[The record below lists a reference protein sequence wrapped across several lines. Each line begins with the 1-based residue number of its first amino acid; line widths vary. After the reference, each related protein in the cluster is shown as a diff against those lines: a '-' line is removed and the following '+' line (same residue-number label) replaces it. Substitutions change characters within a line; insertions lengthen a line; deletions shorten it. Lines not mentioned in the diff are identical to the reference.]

1 MPDLIISFSE
11 LAFNP
16 KQFIEDWSNHY
27 DYGMEDYYYKNID
40 KGLDSY
46 ENFILL
52 FQWKNGMPNISKK
65 KQVIVDGFWDNISV
79 LKTLRKNFSWE
90 LFETTFNPSKSSA
103 IWKIFLL
110 HIVDKNKFPIF
121 DQHVYRFHKYYDQS
135 IIEEIPYSNKKK
147 YTYYKE
153 EYLNWFNLVK
163 EEDSLNPKKMDE
175 AFFKLGQII
184 KPLKGL
190 PLNSRTI

>member
-16 KQFIEDWSNHY
+16 KQFIEDWSSHY
-27 DYGMEDYYYKNID
+27 DYGMEDYYSKNID

-46 ENFILL
+46 ENFLLL

-79 LKTLRKNFSWE
+79 LKTLRENFSWE

-121 DQHVYRFHKYYDQS
+121 DQHVYRFHKYYDES

-153 EYLNWFNLVK
+153 HYLNWFNLIK
-163 EEDSLNPKKMDE
+163 EQDSLNPKKMDE
-175 AFFKLGQII
+175 AFFKLGSSN
-184 KPLKGL
+184 K
-190 PLNSRTI
+190 TI

>member
-1 MPDLIISFSE
+1 MADLIIPFSE

-27 DYGMEDYYYKNID
+27 DYGMEDYYSNNID

-46 ENFILL
+46 ENFLLL
-52 FQWKNGMPNISKK
+52 FQWKNGMPKISKK
-65 KQVIVDGFWDNISV
+65 KQVIVNGFWDNKSV

-90 LFETTFNPSKSSA
+90 LFETTFNPSSSSA

-121 DQHVYRFHKYYDQS
+121 DQHVYRFHKYYNES
-135 IIEEIPYSNKKK
+135 IIEEIPYR
-147 YTYYKE
+147 T
-153 EYLNWFNLVK
+153 
-163 EEDSLNPKKMDE
+163 
-175 AFFKLGQII
+175 KLF
-184 KPLKGL
+184 L
-190 PLNSRTI
+190 